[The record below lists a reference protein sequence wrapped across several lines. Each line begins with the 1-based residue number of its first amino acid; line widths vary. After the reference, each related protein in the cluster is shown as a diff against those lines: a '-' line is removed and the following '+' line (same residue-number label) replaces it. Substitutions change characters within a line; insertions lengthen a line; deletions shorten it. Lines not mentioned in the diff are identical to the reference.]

1 MRSYVETT
9 ESMLKG
15 NFKGIIIEDQVCKTK
30 SNIHDGKKTSG
41 ITLWS

>member
-9 ESMLKG
+9 ESMQKG
-15 NFKGIIIEDQVCKTK
+15 NFKDIIEVCKTK

-41 ITLWS
+41 ITS

>member
-15 NFKGIIIEDQVCKTK
+15 NFEDITEICKTQ

-41 ITLWS
+41 ITS